1 MKQKIYILGV
11 VTVLII
17 FLGTIFKV
25 NHWPGAGWMLT
36 IGIAALVLL
45 FLPLAVINHYKAH
58 GNKQNLL
65 LHIAT
70 WLTGF
75 VVFTSMLF
83 KVQHW
88 PYAGVLLTV
97 GLIFPYVVFLPVFI
111 ITISKNKNF
120 NIYNTVFVLFLL
132 AVNSVFS
139 ALLALNVSRAMLHD
153 SFNISRHYNS
163 VEKVLNQFPAN
174 DTKPG
179 VIQKIDDVLKVV
191 GEYKDL
197 ILTAERTSTREWEN
211 NARDLYRPDSRDAAV
226 DVLLTTGY
234 ARPGDKLD
242 ISMKALIK
250 EAENTPGCEDLAK
263 SLPAILD
270 LRIKDQDIPSLVHH
284 NVTNIMTWT
293 VIYLDGVETNLK
305 LIKTTL

>member
-25 NHWPGAGWMLT
+25 NHWPGAGWMLIT
-36 IGIAALVLL
+36 GITSLVLL
-45 FLPLAVINHYKAH
+45 FLPVAVMNHYKAH

-65 LHIAT
+65 LHIVT

-83 KVQHW
+83 KVLHW
-88 PYAGVLLTV
+88 PYAGTILTV

-111 ITISKNKNF
+111 ITVSKNRNF

-132 AVNSVFS
+132 ALNSVFS
-139 ALLALNVSRAMLHD
+139 ALLALNVSRDMLHD
-153 SFNISRHYNS
+153 SFNLSRHYNS
-163 VEKVLNQFPAN
+163 VEKALDQIPEGESKTAV
-174 DTKPG
+174 
-179 VIQKIDDVLKVV
+179 VQKIDDVLNVV

-197 ILTAERTSTREWEN
+197 ILTAERTSTREWEDY
-211 NARDLYRPDSRDAAV
+211 ARDLYRPDSRDAAV

-242 ISMKALIK
+242 LSMKALLK

-270 LRIKDQDIPSLVHH
+270 LRVKDQDIPSLVHH
-284 NVTNIMTWT
+284 NVTNIMAWT
-293 VIYLDGVETNLK
+293 VIYLDGIETNLK
-305 LIKTTL
+305 LIKATL